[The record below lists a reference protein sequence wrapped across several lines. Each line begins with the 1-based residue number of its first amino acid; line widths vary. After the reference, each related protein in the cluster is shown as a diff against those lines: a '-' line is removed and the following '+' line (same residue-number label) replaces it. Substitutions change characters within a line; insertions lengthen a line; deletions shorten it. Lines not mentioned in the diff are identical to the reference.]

1 MAGIWQRLN
10 VGACWRRMGII
21 LASRMGVLR
30 KVEAKRVLP
39 GTTSGPN
46 SVEVQKMGRQLAS
59 ARERV
64 KLVREG
70 KWPASAGWNESLAP
84 VPVRSMELTGLAER
98 LKRARTGSGLIG
110 K

>member
-1 MAGIWQRLN
+1 
-10 VGACWRRMGII
+10 MGII

-70 KWPASAGWNESLAP
+70 KWPARSEEHTSELQSLMRLSYAVFCLKKKHTTKDTYNIEHR
-84 VPVRSMELTGLAER
+84 VPSQNKSYSET
-98 LKRARTGSGLIG
+98 
-110 K
+110 